1 MKTKK
6 KKDGMDQPQIGIS
19 GFYRVNIVDPDGKV
33 VGDSG
38 YCKNV
43 VTNLGLANYIAYSF
57 ASSGGS
63 TGVGPP
69 KYMLLGSLQSSHAS
83 SAVNVTGAFVMNTT
97 TAGCMALI
105 ATSAHATRGN
115 QTDATTGHKI
125 SFLATFIS
133 SNCFSTT
140 MTLAAIGMHY
150 TTNATSMMC
159 GGSFTASTIGS
170 AQNVNATYDIIF
182 SAVGTT

>member
-1 MKTKK
+1 MKKIKK
-6 KKDGMDQPQIGIS
+6 QEEVIQPQVGIS
-19 GFYRVNIVDPDGKV
+19 GFYRVNIVDPDGTVK
-33 VGDSG
+33 GDSG

-69 KYMLLGSLQSSHAS
+69 KYMLLGSLQSSHS
-83 SAVNVTGAFVMNTT
+83 SNQVNVTGAYVMNTT

-105 ATSAHATRGN
+105 ATSAHATRGD
-115 QTDATTGHKI
+115 QTTASSGHKI
-125 SFLATFIS
+125 SFLATFVS
-133 SNCFSTT
+133 SNCFSNT
-140 MTLAAIGMHY
+140 MTLAAIGLHY

-159 GGSFTASTIGS
+159 GGSFSSSTIGS
-170 AQNVNATYDIIF
+170 AQNVNATYDLIF
-182 SAVGTT
+182 SAIGTA